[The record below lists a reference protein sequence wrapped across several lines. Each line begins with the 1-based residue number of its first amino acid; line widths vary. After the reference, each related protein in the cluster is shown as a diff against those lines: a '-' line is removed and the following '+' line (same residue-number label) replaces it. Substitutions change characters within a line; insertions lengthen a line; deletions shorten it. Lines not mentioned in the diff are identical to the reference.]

1 MRRITCS
8 ALLAAVVCVAAA
20 VPAASAPPKAV
31 GGPGAQAMDFSF
43 TATGPQQH
51 FLAETA
57 GTTPVDPGVGDTCVA
72 PRCYAFPFSAVG
84 ATKTAK
90 SVSASAQI
98 TWTSPV
104 ARFWLSVVDVTKAPV
119 VVGECFSF
127 FTSAGPS
134 ATVGAKLFIARKYA
148 LWVSVEQVLGASEA
162 VKGVLHVPASDKA
175 RVSPLSGA
183 DRTGLF
189 LNPCQG

>member
-1 MRRITCS
+1 MEF
-8 ALLAAVVCVAAA
+8 
-20 VPAASAPPKAV
+20 
-31 GGPGAQAMDFSF
+31 GF

-51 FLAETA
+51 FLAETT
-57 GTTPVDPGVGDTCVA
+57 GNPVDPGVDDTCVA

-84 ATKTAK
+84 ATSSAK

-98 TWTSPV
+98 TWASPV

-119 VVGECFSF
+119 AVGQCYSF

-134 ATVGAKLFIARKYA
+134 ATVEAKLLLARKYA
-148 LWVSVEQVLGASEA
+148 LWVSVEQVIGASEA